1 MFSLVFILKEYY
13 IEKRKLIQSP
23 LVTIIKVCY
32 IFNMTKEKL
41 SKYLMYIAVIFIM
54 VSAFLVNSYK
64 SKMKEAARLPF
75 YNVKLEN
82 IEDGVYNGSAYT
94 SFAHVQVKVT
104 VSNHKLIT
112 IETIEC
118 EGSEVGKAINVL
130 QEMVEQNKIVVPAK
144 KGREIGTM
152 VFISCVDNALHGK
165 DVIISDNAD

>member
-1 MFSLVFILKEYY
+1 MIKNSSVKVLSIVALIFLMICGY
-13 IEKRKLIQSP
+13 I
-23 LVTIIKVCY
+23 
-32 IFNMTKEKL
+32 
-41 SKYLMYIAVIFIM
+41 
-54 VSAFLVNSYK
+54 VNSHRTK
-64 SKMKEAARLPF
+64 LNEAARLPF
-75 YNVKLEN
+75 YNVNLEN
-82 IEDGVYNGSAYT
+82 IEDGVYNGKTYT

-112 IETIEC
+112 IETTEC